1 MKHPVLKQILGV
13 LLCAC
18 KHLGPFSFL
27 ASHATEGVALS
38 AVSRGNTEL
47 AQRAEAPSIEFATLP
62 AEEGDCNGR
71 VWLSGFT

>member
-1 MKHPVLKQILGV
+1 MKHPVLKQILGG
-13 LLCAC
+13 LLCGC
-18 KHLGPFSFL
+18 KHLGPFPFL

-47 AQRAEAPSIEFATLP
+47 AKRNKVSSIELATLP
-62 AEEGDCNGR
+62 AEGGDRNGR

>member
-13 LLCAC
+13 LLCGC
-18 KHLGPFSFL
+18 KHLGP

-47 AQRAEAPSIEFATLP
+47 AKRNEVSSIELAILP
-62 AEEGDCNGR
+62 AEGGDCIGK
-71 VWLSGFT
+71 VWLPGFT